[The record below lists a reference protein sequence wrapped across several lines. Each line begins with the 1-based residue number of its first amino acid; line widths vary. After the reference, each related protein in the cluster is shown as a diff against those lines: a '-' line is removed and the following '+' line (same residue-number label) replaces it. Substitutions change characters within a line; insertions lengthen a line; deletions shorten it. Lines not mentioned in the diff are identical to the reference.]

1 MTSSGKVRIYELSR
15 DLGLD
20 NKDVLDAAEK
30 LSIAAKSHSSS
41 ISDDEAARIR
51 GLLQVG
57 NGSRAV
63 ASSPTTPASA
73 PGSGPAKAILAVQ
86 KAAAAAPERP
96 ASPAVAVIAKPSA
109 PAKPMPAR
117 PGAPVATKPIAST
130 KPVLPNKPL
139 APAQPAIAKSTSV
152 ASQPSA
158 PVVVKPTAP
167 VVKPSA
173 PVVKPSAPVVK
184 PSAPVV
190 KSSAPVAKP
199 SAPVAKPS
207 APVAKS
213 SAPQIV
219 ASETGDQPRAVSGL
233 ASAAV
238 SKPTAPPLRPIPAP
252 PGAATTTPA
261 VPRPSGPP
269 SRPATPVVIKPASTG
284 AGAPRTVPAPGRPAI
299 PVKSS
304 QPPARPTSAR
314 PSTPAPARPAAPT
327 PTRPPAPGPR
337 ASDAPARPA
346 VPAKP
351 PVVIASKP
359 ARPAPPAPA
368 RKPEGPGRAGVSP
381 AGRPQLV
388 GRPISGA
395 GSGGGAGGGAGPAIG
410 SASASGTAGG
420 RPASPSGRP
429 TLSQRPGGAPPVVRP
444 GQQTGRP
451 GPTPLELVGK
461 PIRRDSNVGVGR
473 PAAPTRPGMPT
484 GMRKPV
490 APGELMQLQK
500 PTGRPTAPPPRRP
513 GERPAAA
520 EGAATSPTPELVRPT
535 ATPPAVPRRPGFR
548 PPVAAPGAPGR
559 PRRPDWDDTAKLEAL
574 RSRTPQKQR
583 TKVHIIGENDD
594 ALTAETGGYAGE
606 QEAMVLS
613 ASLARPS
620 KPRGLAAAAAKPT
633 VAVRKR
639 KKETT
644 RQRQRR
650 RAMEL
655 RASREAKAQ
664 RPEMLIVPEGNLT
677 VQELADKLGVESSE
691 IIKSLFFKGIIATV
705 TQTLDM
711 STIETVS
718 DEFGVPV
725 LEDDVQAAA
734 RKTVEMIEES
744 DLQHLIRR
752 PPVVTVMGHVDHGK
766 TSLLDAIRKTRVAAG
781 EAGGITQHI
790 GAYQVELEVGGE
802 LRKITFLDTP
812 GHEAFT
818 AMRARGTKVT
828 DVAVLVVAA
837 DDGVRP
843 QTLEAISHA
852 RAAEVP
858 IVVAINKID
867 KVGASPER
875 VKQELSGQQL
885 VAEDWGGNTVMVPVS
900 AIKGEN
906 IDTLLEMIL
915 LVSEVEDLQANPDR
929 LAKGT
934 VIEAHLDKAKGPVAT
949 LLIQNGTL
957 RTGDVVAAG
966 PVLGKV
972 RAMVDDT
979 GGRVKAAGP
988 SYAVE
993 ALGFSEVPTAGDEFE
1008 VYPDEK
1014 SARAVVGDRA
1024 SEARATR
1031 LAQQMA
1037 SRRVSLASMSSKVSD
1052 GDLKELNLILKADV
1066 QGSVEAILGALE
1078 QLPQKE
1084 VQVRVL
1090 LSAPGEI
1097 TETDVD
1103 LAAASGAV
1111 IVGFNTSMAPGARR
1125 SADATGVDVRDYDVI
1140 YKLLEDIQMAMEGL
1154 LEPELVEE
1162 GLGEAEVRAVFM
1174 IGRNAVAGCYV
1185 TNGKLQRN
1193 CKVRVHRGKEVV
1205 FQGDLDSLRRSKDDV
1220 KEVATG
1226 FECGIGCDRFNA
1238 WREGD
1243 RVEAFKLV
1251 TQRRTLSL

>member
-30 LSIAAKSHSSS
+30 LGVAAKSHSSS
-41 ISDDEAARIR
+41 ISDDEARRIR
-51 GLLQVG
+51 NLISG
-57 NGSRAV
+57 NGSGNA
-63 ASSPTTPASA
+63 
-73 PGSGPAKAILAVQ
+73 
-86 KAAAAAPERP
+86 E
-96 ASPAVAVIAKPSA
+96 A
-109 PAKPMPAR
+109 PAKPAAPSKAILSVKKA
-117 PGAPVATKPIAST
+117 APVANAPAAPATVATAPDKAATPA
-130 KPVLPNKPL
+130 PNKPVV
-139 APAQPAIAKSTSV
+139 AKPVPAKPVAAAAKPVPAKPQVS
-152 ASQPSA
+152 
-158 PVVVKPTAP
+158 KPTA
-167 VVKPSA
+167 VKPAAPSQPAA
-173 PVVKPSAPVVK
+173 PVPRPQKP
-184 PSAPVV
+184 
-190 KSSAPVAKP
+190 
-199 SAPVAKPS
+199 
-207 APVAKS
+207 
-213 SAPQIV
+213 Q
-219 ASETGDQPRAVSGL
+219 L
-233 ASAAV
+233 V
-238 SKPTAPPLRPIPAP
+238 SKPTAPSSPAS
-252 PGAATTTPA
+252 AAAPA
-261 VPRPSGPP
+261 KPASPRPELVSKPAQPSKPAAPSRPVVAPP
-269 SRPATPVVIKPASTG
+269 SRPQQA
-284 AGAPRTVPAPGRPAI
+284 
-299 PVKSS
+299 
-304 QPPARPTSAR
+304 
-314 PSTPAPARPAAPT
+314 ARPAAPNA
-327 PTRPPAPGPR
+327 PGRPPLPN
-337 ASDAPARPA
+337 
-346 VPAKP
+346 K
-351 PVVIASKP
+351 PVVIAAKP
-359 ARPAPPAPA
+359 SRPSAPAPS
-368 RKPEGPGRAGVSP
+368 RPGQPG
-381 AGRPQLV
+381 AGRPTPGGPRP
-388 GRPISGA
+388 GRPELIGKPISAPTTAARPSAGA
-395 GSGGGAGGGAGPAIG
+395 PTRPTAPGSPRPVA
-410 SASASGTAGG
+410 G
-420 RPASPSGRP
+420 RP
-429 TLSQRPGGAPPVVRP
+429 SQP
-444 GQQTGRP
+444 
-451 GPTPLELVGK
+451 PLELVGK
-461 PIRRDSNVGVGR
+461 PIRRDGAGASGGPSR
-473 PAAPTRPGMPT
+473 PGAPTRPGMPA
-484 GMRKPV
+484 GMRRPM

-500 PTGRPTAPPPRRP
+500 PSPGRPTAPPPRRP
-513 GERPAAA
+513 GERSEAGTAGGS
-520 EGAATSPTPELVRPT
+520 ETPDLVRPT
-535 ATPPAVPRRPGFR
+535 ATPPTAPRRPGFR
-548 PPVAAPGAPGR
+548 APQPAGTAGR
-559 PRRPDWDDTAKLEAL
+559 PRRPDWDDSAKLEAL
-574 RSRTPQKQR
+574 RSRSPQKQR

-606 QEAMVLS
+606 QEAVVLQ
-613 ASLARPS
+613 ASLARPA
-620 KPRGLAAAAAKPT
+620 KPRSAGGAAAKPT

-655 RASREAKAQ
+655 RASREAKAV
-664 RPEMLIVPEGNLT
+664 RPEMLIVPDGNLT
-677 VQELADKLGVESSE
+677 VQELAEKLGVESSE

-705 TQTLDM
+705 TQSLDL

-718 DEFGVPV
+718 EEFGVPV
-725 LEDDVQAAA
+725 LEDDVEAAA
-734 RKTVEMIEES
+734 AKTVEMIEES
-744 DLQHLIRR
+744 DLAHLIRR

-790 GAYQVELEVGGE
+790 GAYQVEVPHAGE
-802 LRKITFLDTP
+802 TRKITFLDTP

-852 RAAEVP
+852 RAAKVP

-867 KVGASPER
+867 KEGASPDR
-875 VKQELSGQQL
+875 VKQELSALEL
-885 VAEDWGGNTVMVPVS
+885 VAEDWGGSTVMVPVS

-906 IDTLLEMIL
+906 VDTLLEMIL

-929 LAKGT
+929 MAKGT

-949 LLIQNGTL
+949 LLVQNGTL
-957 RTGDVVAAG
+957 RAGDVVAAG

-979 GGRVKAAGP
+979 GKRVKEAGP

-1014 SARAVVGDRA
+1014 TARSVVGDRA
-1024 SEARATR
+1024 TEARATR

-1037 SRRVSLASMSSKVSD
+1037 SRRVSLASMSGQASE
-1052 GDLKELNLILKADV
+1052 GELKELNLILKADV
-1066 QGSVEAILGALE
+1066 QGSVEAILGSLE
-1078 QLPQKE
+1078 QLPQGE

-1111 IVGFNTSMAPGARR
+1111 IVGFNTSMAPGAKRA
-1125 SADATGVDVRDYDVI
+1125 ADATGVDVRDYDVI

-1162 GLGEAEVRAVFM
+1162 SLGEAEVRAVFS
-1174 IGRNAVAGCYV
+1174 IGKSAVAGCYV

-1193 CKVRVHRGKEVV
+1193 CKVRVWRGKEKVHE
-1205 FQGDLDSLRRSKDDV
+1205 GDLDSLRRNKDDV

-1238 WREGD
+1238 WQEGD

-1251 TQRRTLSL
+1251 TQRRTLST